1 MEITQYLTNCVKNN
15 TPVSFSKYGD
25 GEFICASGG
34 HGNNCDHDNYTP
46 KKRQAIIDSFKYMVD
61 EAKNTH
67 IGLWHDEKTKSFWES
82 LVSKPICWCQYHTI
96 IFDTNTDK
104 EKVELYKAIKH
115 SNLNKLIVC
124 NELLVKSKNLLNI
137 DHVIHVP
144 FDNWFDTQFEAYV
157 DSISTIIQNDGRQPL
172 IITCCGMS
180 AKVLIC
186 ELYKKF
192 PNGIFLDFGS
202 ALDYICTKRDS
213 RGFSYTYDYLINLF
227 RDILPDDWDSE
238 IYNNIY
244 EIARTKLGRH
254 LQ

>member
-15 TPVSFSKYGD
+15 IPVSFSKYGD
-25 GEFICASGG
+25 GEFYCASGQS
-34 HGNNCDHDNYTP
+34 GNNCDNDNYTA
-46 KKRQAIIDSFKYMVD
+46 KKRQAIIDSFIYMIH
-61 EAKNTH
+61 EAKNTY
-67 IGLWHDEKTKSFWES
+67 IGVWHNESNKTFWES
-82 LVSKPICWCQYHTI
+82 LVSKPISWCRYHTI
-96 IFDTNTDK
+96 IFDTHFDND
-104 EKVELYKAIKH
+104 KVELYKAIKY

-124 NELLVKSKNLLNI
+124 NELLVKSKKLLNI
-137 DHVIHVP
+137 DHIVHVP
-144 FDNWFDTQFEAYV
+144 FDNWFDTQFESYV

-202 ALDYICTKRDS
+202 ALDYLCTKRDS
-213 RGFSYTYDYLINLF
+213 RGGLYTYNNLINLL

-244 EIARTKLGRH
+244 EKARTKMGIH
-254 LQ
+254 L